1 MSLVNFNELDQYANK
16 YKSAR
21 TNLEEN
27 AKKIQLTIENQT
39 KKETE
44 EVQAAID
51 RLNAKVK
58 DILETD
64 EVKAIETEI
73 KNSQQQIDNSLK
85 YAYGLFMKIKKI
97 IEHKIECVEKRKEYE
112 QKLIDR
118 IIERFLSPEEIEMF
132 KNMIKYGNIMVVP
145 NRHSNN
151 MIGL

>member
-27 AKKIQLTIENQT
+27 SKKIQLTIENQT

-44 EVQAAID
+44 EVQNAID
-51 RLNAKVK
+51 RLNSKVK

-64 EVKAIETEI
+64 EVKAIESEI

-85 YAYGLFMKIKKI
+85 YAFGLFMKIKKI
-97 IEHKIECVEKRKEYE
+97 IQHKIECVDKRKQYE
-112 QKLIDR
+112 EKLIDR
-118 IIERFLSPEEIEMF
+118 IIERFLSPEEIDMF
-132 KNMIKYGNIMVVP
+132 KHMIKYGNVMVVP

>member
-27 AKKIQLTIENQT
+27 AKKIQLTVENQT
-39 KKETE
+39 KKETQ

-51 RLNAKVK
+51 KLNAKVK

-64 EVKAIETEI
+64 EVKALESQI

-97 IEHKIECVEKRKEYE
+97 IEHKIECDEKRKEYE
-112 QKLIDR
+112 EKLVDR

-132 KNMIKYGNIMVVP
+132 KHMIKYGNLVIVP
-145 NRHSNN
+145 TNNSNN
-151 MIGL
+151 MISL